1 MHPQPVCIGSKH
13 TVVTTV
19 TPEITRHSLRNGF
32 NGFLR
37 ALPGD
42 EFLFVT
48 VTSGSRLVKTRSGRR
63 ISAGLTS
70 ATDARTTRLRR
81 TQRPHQLPRQAMCRL
96 PKFWRS
102 VEAPFVRAPF
112 DRSRADKTRP
122 AITSHAQRCRVHRI
136 PPRVRDDRDTPLWGV
151 GRNRV
156 YCCFYFCVKREWG
169 ISGEGNYEPLHSMRL
184 AAGLSSYRTLS
195 SFGSTRIKNSSS
207 KRLPPEK

>member
-1 MHPQPVCIGSKH
+1 MPGARCTRSPCAIGSKH

-81 TQRPHQLPRQAMCRL
+81 TQRPHQTLRQAMCRL
-96 PKFWRS
+96 PKFWQS

-112 DRSRADKTRP
+112 DRSRAFRQPALRSHRAPNAAASTASHPASVTIAIRP
-122 AITSHAQRCRVHRI
+122 SEGWDGMGYEVIW
-136 PPRVRDDRDTPLWGV
+136 VR
-151 GRNRV
+151 
-156 YCCFYFCVKREWG
+156 
-169 ISGEGNYEPLHSMRL
+169 
-184 AAGLSSYRTLS
+184 
-195 SFGSTRIKNSSS
+195 
-207 KRLPPEK
+207 

>member
-1 MHPQPVCIGSKH
+1 MDCFVASAPRNDVAVILHATSPSRGAKRPSDARSLAPRKSEGAGNAGCPMHPQPVCIGSKH

-48 VTSGSRLVKTRSGRR
+48 VTNGSRLVQARSGRR

-81 TQRPHQLPRQAMCRL
+81 TQRPHQMLRQAMCRL

-102 VEAPFVRAPF
+102 VEAPFVRVPF
-112 DRSRADKTRP
+112 DRSQADKDPPCHHVTRP
-122 AITSHAQRCRVHRI
+122 TLPR
-136 PPRVRDDRDTPLWGV
+136 PPHPTP
-151 GRNRV
+151 R
-156 YCCFYFCVKREWG
+156 
-169 ISGEGNYEPLHSMRL
+169 P
-184 AAGLSSYRTLS
+184 
-195 SFGSTRIKNSSS
+195 
-207 KRLPPEK
+207 